1 MNRWGFYID
10 VEGFS
15 AIYRNEK
22 DRAIRALNELMEALY
37 KVGST
42 VFSKSPDRLFIHQFG
57 DGFVVVSD
65 FPERTAE
72 RPLAICLAVMRHLIA
87 KGVATKAGISAGDF
101 ADIFSCY
108 PPAIQDAAKDHR
120 YVLLGEGL
128 MTIIPVMGSALTNS
142 YRLLSHRHGAV
153 LLLDATAFAGLPP
166 GVIARGTSPTVIDW
180 IHSDS
185 PLIRKICDTSGLKY
199 VDPTDAETQFR
210 SYLRDHSHELSK
222 DWVSFTTD
230 SLGMTGHGL

>member
-1 MNRWGFYID
+1 MDRWGFYID

-15 AIYRNEK
+15 AIYRNDK
-22 DRAIRALNELMEALY
+22 ARAICVLNELMEALY

-42 VFSKSPDRLFIHQFG
+42 VFSESPDRLFIHQFG

-65 FPERTAE
+65 FPEKTAE
-72 RPLAICLAVMRHLIA
+72 RPLAICMAIMRHLIA
-87 KGVATKAGISAGDF
+87 RGVATKAGISAGDF

-108 PPAIQDAAKDHR
+108 PPAIQEAAEDHR
-120 YVLLGEGL
+120 YVRLGEGL

-142 YRLLSHRHGAV
+142 YRLLSRCHGAV
-153 LLLDATAFAGLPP
+153 LLLDATAFCELPAG
-166 GVIARGTSPTVIDW
+166 VMARGTSPTVIDW
-180 IHSDS
+180 IHSDF
-185 PLIRKICDTSGLKY
+185 PLVRKICDTSGLKY
-199 VDPTDAETQFR
+199 IDPTAAETQIR

-230 SLGMTGHGL
+230 SLGMARHGR